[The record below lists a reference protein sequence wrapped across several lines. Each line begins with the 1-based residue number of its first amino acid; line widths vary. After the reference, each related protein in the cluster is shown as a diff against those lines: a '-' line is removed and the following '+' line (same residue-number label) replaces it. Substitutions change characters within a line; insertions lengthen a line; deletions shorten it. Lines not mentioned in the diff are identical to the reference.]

1 MLFLWFLSLT
11 CFNPI
16 QAQQYYDSSDCSADT
31 SYPGSRYICN
41 SSQKPCSTFLVY
53 RANQHFK
60 TISNISHLLK
70 VNVRVLLDLNSPS
83 SASGILEPGR
93 EVLVPVTCSCIDDFF
108 QVDFSYGVPE
118 NTTLSEVACALFE
131 GLVKS
136 HTLVEE
142 NMSKENDVKVG
153 SELHVPL
160 KCACP
165 NNFSSSNGIMYLVTY
180 PLIEGDT
187 LSILSQKFGISP
199 ADLWAVNHF
208 EPWPT
213 VYPETTILL
222 PLKKRPVIN
231 FNIPNSPPPTPG
243 FLPTNTVE
251 KTTNTKL
258 MNLYISASVIG
269 FFLLLTALVACGW
282 HAKALC
288 KRKFNKLQS
297 FNTRSSPL
305 SCSTVR
311 SSPRS
316 GQTGRSSAISCLS
329 PDLLVGIKYS
339 LKNYSIEDLR
349 RATKN
354 FSEEKKIGDGAYKG
368 LIDNF
373 EMMIKQMRF
382 EDTGQVIDAHSKVN
396 HINIVTLLGVCYGDN
411 DSSWSYLVFELPS
424 KGSLRDCLAN
434 SSSSLQWHRRTQIA
448 FDIATG
454 LHYLHYCIFP
464 SCAHMGVSSRNIFVT
479 ANWKAKLT
487 YIRTNSAAESLI
499 KGNDNVDIDK
509 GWVAPEYILY
519 GSDSDKVD
527 IFAFGVVLLELIS
540 GREDIDGKSFKD
552 CIGFLGGGAS
562 EGGCFEQLRSF
573 MDPFLKQD
581 YPLAEALCL
590 AVLAKACV
598 EDDPLHRPSMD
609 DILKVLV
616 RLL

>member
-142 NMSKENDVKVG
+142 NMSRENDVKVG

-187 LSILSQKFGISP
+187 LS
-199 ADLWAVNHF
+199 
-208 EPWPT
+208 
-213 VYPETTILL
+213 
-222 PLKKRPVIN
+222 
-231 FNIPNSPPPTPG
+231 
-243 FLPTNTVE
+243 
-251 KTTNTKL
+251 
-258 MNLYISASVIG
+258 
-269 FFLLLTALVACGW
+269 
-282 HAKALC
+282 
-288 KRKFNKLQS
+288 
-297 FNTRSSPL
+297 
-305 SCSTVR
+305 
-311 SSPRS
+311 
-316 GQTGRSSAISCLS
+316 
-329 PDLLVGIKYS
+329 
-339 LKNYSIEDLR
+339 
-349 RATKN
+349 
-354 FSEEKKIGDGAYKG
+354 
-368 LIDNF
+368 
-373 EMMIKQMRF
+373 
-382 EDTGQVIDAHSKVN
+382 
-396 HINIVTLLGVCYGDN
+396 
-411 DSSWSYLVFELPS
+411 
-424 KGSLRDCLAN
+424 
-434 SSSSLQWHRRTQIA
+434 
-448 FDIATG
+448 

-519 GSDSDKVD
+519 GSDSDKEGELVK
-527 IFAFGVVLLELIS
+527 VVV
-540 GREDIDGKSFKD
+540 
-552 CIGFLGGGAS
+552 
-562 EGGCFEQLRSF
+562 FEQLRSF